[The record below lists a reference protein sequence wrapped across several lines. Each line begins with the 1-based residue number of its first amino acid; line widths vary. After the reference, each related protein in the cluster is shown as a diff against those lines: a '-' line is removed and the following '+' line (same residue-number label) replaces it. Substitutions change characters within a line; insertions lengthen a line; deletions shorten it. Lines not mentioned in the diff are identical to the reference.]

1 MSAVSSPG
9 GNMPE
14 QPLEIFKAYEDG
26 KHRRYSLLFSV
37 NGGAFAIAKVLA
49 DATPEAKLTV
59 MGNLHVWQLSIGML
73 AFTILMVFDIY
84 KFAEK
89 MRSLQKNADP
99 AIFKTEGKVVLLLI
113 GTLICLGWL
122 LAGLV

>member
-1 MSAVSSPG
+1 
-9 GNMPE
+9 MPE
-14 QPLEIFKAYEDG
+14 QSLEIFKTYEDG

-37 NGGAFAIAKVLA
+37 NGGAFAIAKVLS

-73 AFTILMVFDIY
+73 AFTIIMVFDIY

>member
-1 MSAVSSPG
+1 
-9 GNMPE
+9 MPE
-14 QPLEIFKAYEDG
+14 QPLEIFKTYEDG

-37 NGGAFAIAKVLA
+37 NGGAFAIAKVLS
-49 DATPEAKLTV
+49 DATPEAKLKV